1 VAKLMSARDLDS
13 VVRETLFYQYVF
25 PGSSVEELVP
35 KYHGTYAS
43 CDGGW
48 YAIILDDAGKP
59 LQDAGQDDFSELDS
73 ESVKRIENIF
83 LEEGILHEDIRPPNV
98 LRGPDGK
105 LRLIDFGYASL
116 NCS

>member
-1 VAKLMSARDLDS
+1 MKEHRVAKLMSVRDLES

-25 PGSSVEELVP
+25 PGSSVEDLVP

-59 LQDAGQDDFSELDS
+59 VQDAGRDDFSESDR
-73 ESVKRIENIF
+73 ESVK
-83 LEEGILHEDIRPPNV
+83 
-98 LRGPDGK
+98 
-105 LRLIDFGYASL
+105 
-116 NCS
+116 